1 MIPHRGT
8 IAIAMP
14 FVRLGLGTLLLAVVQ
29 FQHSN
34 IGLPEKLDRIICWI
48 FVSPALRQVPH
59 SVRRHQANS
68 NYGSLFSWWD
78 RLFHPWL
85 LMPPAERP
93 QRYRVED

>member
-34 IGLPEKLDRIICWI
+34 IGLPEKLDRIIRWV
-48 FVSPALRQVPH
+48 FVIPALHKVHH
-59 SVRRHQANS
+59 SVRRHQADS
-68 NYGSLFSWWD
+68 NYNSLFSWWD
-78 RLFHPWL
+78 RLFHTWL

-93 QRYRVED
+93 QKYGVKD